1 MEKANCPVVD
11 DRIPFRPANR
21 PFKVRIREWCPEL
34 EFSGGEKMLVS
45 WDWLKQYVTL
55 DVSAEVLADRL
66 TMTGLNLEECHDVD
80 GDTCIDFEVTSNR
93 PDCLGHLGVA
103 REAAVVYNQ
112 PLNLPA
118 AAPRSGST
126 LIGPATSVVN
136 ECPDL
141 CSQYFARVIRGV
153 KVGPSPEWLQRRLK
167 TVGIASI
174 NNIVDITNYVLMEC
188 GQPLHAFDLDKLHGQ
203 RIVVRRARAG
213 EKLQAIDHKEYVLA
227 TDMCVIADADHPVAL
242 AGVMGGS
249 ETEITT
255 ATKNVLI
262 ESALFA
268 PLSIRN
274 TSRRLK
280 LHSDS
285 SYRFERALDPLGPD
299 WASRRCCELILELAG
314 GELLEGSI
322 FAGIRPP
329 TEVPPVT
336 LRFSQIKRILGI
348 EIPRDE
354 AVRILV
360 ALGLTLVGVP
370 GEETATFVPPSNRR
384 DLFREIDLIEE
395 VARIH
400 GYDALPSDVPVPLC
414 LSHKS
419 HRDRVV
425 DRVRSTLTG
434 AGFFEAITVSLVSE
448 KEHGLFRP
456 RGDVTPLAI
465 DHSDFRETSLL
476 RQTLIP
482 SLLGSRRANER
493 RGTFG
498 AQLFEIAS
506 VHLSSDKSLPQSQSE
521 PTMVSFVSG
530 KSFAEVKG
538 IVEELASRLNP
549 SAVVLARPSS
559 IPQFTPGRGAEL
571 LLNGQFWGWL
581 GELDRTVTDQLDLR
595 DPVTVAELDL
605 SVLES
610 VADLVPK
617 FKPLPPY
624 QGSSRDLNF
633 ILDDPVTWSE
643 LDAVVRGA
651 AGPLLESLGFG
662 GQYRGKQIP
671 DGKKSYL
678 VTLMYRSGE
687 RTLTSDEIEAAQQ
700 SVIAACQKQLGATL
714 RA

>member
-1 MEKANCPVVD
+1 MA
-11 DRIPFRPANR
+11 
-21 PFKVRIREWCPEL
+21 
-34 EFSGGEKMLVS
+34 
-45 WDWLKQYVTL
+45 L

-66 TMTGLNLEECHDVD
+66 TMTGLNLEECRAVA

-93 PDCLGHLGVA
+93 PDCLGHLGIA
-103 REAAVVYNQ
+103 REAAVVYDR
-112 PLNLPA
+112 PLNVPA
-118 AAPRSGST
+118 ANPRSGST
-126 LIGPATSVVN
+126 PIGPATLVVN
-136 ECPDL
+136 ESPDL
-141 CSQYFARVIRGV
+141 CSQYHARVIRGV
-153 KVGPSPEWLQRRLK
+153 KVGPSPAWMQRRLE
-167 TVGIASI
+167 TVGIACI

-188 GQPLHAFDLDKLHGQ
+188 GQPLHAFDLDKLHGR

-227 TDMCVIADADHPVAL
+227 PDMCVIADADRPVAL
-242 AGVMGGS
+242 AGVMGGA
-249 ETEITT
+249 ETEIISS
-255 ATKNVLI
+255 TKNVLI
-262 ESALFA
+262 EAALFA

-314 GELLEGSI
+314 GELLDGSV
-322 FAGIRPP
+322 FAGTRPP
-329 TEVPPVT
+329 TECAPIT
-336 LRFSQIKRILGI
+336 LRFAQIRRILGI
-348 EIPRDE
+348 EIPHDE
-354 AVRILV
+354 AVRILT
-360 ALGLTLVGVP
+360 ALGLKLVGDRGKADGQECPSSGVA
-370 GEETATFVPPSNRR
+370 ATFVPPSNRR
-384 DLFREIDLIEE
+384 DLSREIDLIEE

-400 GYDALPSDVPVPLC
+400 GYDKLPSNVTVPLC

-434 AGFFEAITVSLVSE
+434 AGFYEAITVSLVSE

-456 RGDVTPLAI
+456 RGDVPPLAI

-476 RQTLIP
+476 RQSLVP

-493 RGTFG
+493 RGAFG
-498 AQLFEIAS
+498 AQLFEIAT
-506 VHLSSDKSLPQSQSE
+506 VHLSADKSLPHAQSE

-538 IVEELASRLNP
+538 VVEELAARLNP
-549 SAVVLARPSS
+549 SAQVIARPSS
-559 IPQFTPGRGAEL
+559 IPQFTEGRGAEV

-581 GELDRTVTDQLDLR
+581 GELDRSVTDQLDLR
-595 DPVTVAELDL
+595 DPVTIAELDL

-610 VADLVPK
+610 VADMVPK
-617 FKPLPPY
+617 FKPLPSY

-633 ILDDPVTWSE
+633 VLDDPVTWNE
-643 LDAVVRGA
+643 LNVVVRGA
-651 AGPLLESLGFG
+651 AGPLLESIGFG

-671 DGKKSYL
+671 EGKKSYL
-678 VTLMYRSGE
+678 VTLMYRSPE
-687 RTLTSDEIEAAQQ
+687 RTLTSDEVEAAQQ
-700 SVIAACQKQLGATL
+700 SVIAACQTQLGATL

>member
-1 MEKANCPVVD
+1 
-11 DRIPFRPANR
+11 
-21 PFKVRIREWCPEL
+21 
-34 EFSGGEKMLVS
+34 MLVS
-45 WDWLKQYVTL
+45 WDWLKQYVAL
-55 DVSAEVLADRL
+55 GVSAEIFADRL
-66 TMTGLNLEECHDVD
+66 TMTGLNLEECHDVA

-93 PDCLGHLGVA
+93 PDCLGHLGIA
-103 REAAVVYNQ
+103 REAAVVYNK
-112 PLNLPA
+112 PLKVPA
-118 AAPRSGST
+118 ATPKTGATSVGS
-126 LIGPATSVVN
+126 ATSVVN

-141 CSQYFARVIRGV
+141 CSQYHARVIRGV
-153 KVGPSPEWLQRRLK
+153 KVGPSPAWLQRRLQ

-188 GQPLHAFDLDKLHGQ
+188 GQPLHAFDVDKLHGH
-203 RIVVRRARAG
+203 RIVVRRAKAG

-227 TDMCVIADADHPVAL
+227 PDMCVIADADHPVAL
-242 AGVMGGS
+242 AGVMGGA
-249 ETEITT
+249 ETEITSV
-255 ATKNVLI
+255 TKNVLV
-262 ESALFA
+262 EAALFA

-285 SYRFERALDPLGPD
+285 SYRFERALDPHGPE

-314 GELLEGSI
+314 GELLSGSV
-322 FAGIRPP
+322 FAGTPP
-329 TEVPPVT
+329 PAECAPIT
-336 LRFSQIKRILGI
+336 LRFAQIRRILGM
-348 EIPRDE
+348 EIPNDE
-354 AVRILV
+354 AVRILT
-360 ALGLTLVGVP
+360 ALGLTLVGAAAADMV
-370 GEETATFVPPSNRR
+370 TFVPPSNRR
-384 DLFREIDLIEE
+384 DLSREIDLIEE

-400 GYDALPSDVPVPLC
+400 GYDQLPADVNVPLC

-434 AGFFEAITVSLVSE
+434 AGFYEAITVSLVSE
-448 KEHGLFRP
+448 REAAIFRP
-456 RGDVTPLAI
+456 RGDLTPLAI

-476 RQTLIP
+476 RQTLVP

-506 VHLSSDKSLPQSQSE
+506 VHLSADKTLPHAQSE
-521 PTMVSFVSG
+521 PTMVGFVSG
-530 KSFAEVKG
+530 KSFAEIKG
-538 IVEELASRLNP
+538 VVQELAARVNP
-549 SAVVLARPSS
+549 SAQIVVRPSS
-559 IPQFTPGRGAEL
+559 IPQFTEGRGAEV

-581 GELDRTVTDQLDLR
+581 GELDRAVAGQLDLR

-605 SVLES
+605 GVLES

-617 FKPLPPY
+617 FKPLPTY
-624 QGSSRDLNF
+624 QSSSRDLNF
-633 ILDDPVTWSE
+633 VLDDPVTWSE

-651 AGPLLESLGFG
+651 AGPLLESIGFG

-671 DGKKSYL
+671 EGKKSYL
-678 VTLMYRSGE
+678 VTLMYRSPE
-687 RTLTSDEIEAAQQ
+687 RTLTSDEVEAAQQ
-700 SVIAACQKQLGATL
+700 SVIAACQTQLGATL

>member
-1 MEKANCPVVD
+1 
-11 DRIPFRPANR
+11 
-21 PFKVRIREWCPEL
+21 
-34 EFSGGEKMLVS
+34 MLVS
-45 WDWLKQYVTL
+45 WDWLKQYVAL
-55 DVSAEVLADRL
+55 DVSAEIFADRL
-66 TMTGLNLEECHDVD
+66 TMTGLNLEECHDVA

-93 PDCLGHLGVA
+93 PDCLGHLGIA
-103 REAAVVYNQ
+103 REAAVVYNK
-112 PLNLPA
+112 PLKVPA
-118 AAPRSGST
+118 ADPKIGAAPVGS
-126 LIGPATSVVN
+126 ATSVVN

-141 CSQYFARVIRGV
+141 CSQYHARVIRGV
-153 KVGPSPEWLQRRLK
+153 KVGPSPAWLQRRLQ

-188 GQPLHAFDLDKLHGQ
+188 GQPLHAFDMDKLHGQ
-203 RIVVRRARAG
+203 RIVVRRAKAG

-227 TDMCVIADADHPVAL
+227 PDMCVIADADHPVAL
-242 AGVMGGS
+242 AGVMGGA
-249 ETEITT
+249 ETEITS

-262 ESALFA
+262 EAALFA

-285 SYRFERALDPLGPD
+285 SYRFERALDPHGPE

-314 GELLEGSI
+314 GELLNGSV
-322 FAGIRPP
+322 FAGTQPP
-329 TEVPPVT
+329 AECAPIT
-336 LRFSQIKRILGI
+336 LRFAQIRRILGM
-348 EIPRDE
+348 EIPNEE
-354 AVRILV
+354 AVRILT
-360 ALGLTLVGVP
+360 ALGLTLVGAA
-370 GEETATFVPPSNRR
+370 TADTVTFVPPSNRR
-384 DLFREIDLIEE
+384 DLSREIDLIEE

-400 GYDALPSDVPVPLC
+400 GYDQLPADVNVPLC

-434 AGFFEAITVSLVSE
+434 AGFYEAITVSLVSE
-448 KEHGLFRP
+448 REHAIFRP

-476 RQTLIP
+476 RQTLVP

-506 VHLSSDKSLPQSQSE
+506 VHLSADKTLPHAQSE
-521 PTMVSFVSG
+521 PTMIGFVSG
-530 KSFAEVKG
+530 KSFAEIKG
-538 IVEELASRLNP
+538 VVQELAVRVNP
-549 SAVVLARPSS
+549 SAQIVVRPSS
-559 IPQFTPGRGAEL
+559 IPQFTEGRGAEV

-581 GELDRTVTDQLDLR
+581 GELDRVVAGQLDLR

-605 SVLES
+605 GVLES

-617 FKPLPPY
+617 FKPLPTY
-624 QGSSRDLNF
+624 QSSSRDLNF
-633 ILDDPVTWSE
+633 VLDDPVTWSE
-643 LDAVVRGA
+643 LNAVVRGA
-651 AGPLLESLGFG
+651 AGPLLESIGFG

-671 DGKKSYL
+671 EGKKSYL
-678 VTLMYRSGE
+678 VTLMYRSPE
-687 RTLTSDEIEAAQQ
+687 RTLTSEEVEAAQQ
-700 SVIAACQKQLGATL
+700 SVIAACQTQLGATL

>member
-1 MEKANCPVVD
+1 
-11 DRIPFRPANR
+11 
-21 PFKVRIREWCPEL
+21 
-34 EFSGGEKMLVS
+34 MLVS
-45 WDWLKQYVTL
+45 WDWLKQYVAL

-66 TMTGLNLEECHDVD
+66 TMTGLNLEECRAVG

-103 REAAVVYNQ
+103 REAAVVYDK
-112 PLNLPA
+112 PLNVPA
-118 AAPRSGST
+118 ANPKCGATPVGS
-126 LIGPATSVVN
+126 ATSVVN

-141 CSQYFARVIRGV
+141 CPQYHARVIRGV
-153 KVGPSPEWLQRRLK
+153 KVGPSPAWMQRRLEA
-167 TVGIASI
+167 VGIACI

-227 TDMCVIADADHPVAL
+227 PDMCVIADADHPVAL
-242 AGVMGGS
+242 AGVMGGA
-249 ETEITT
+249 ETEIISS
-255 ATKNVLI
+255 TKNVLI
-262 ESALFA
+262 EAALFA

-314 GELLEGSI
+314 GELLDGSV
-322 FAGIRPP
+322 FAGTRPAADC
-329 TEVPPVT
+329 VPIT
-336 LRFSQIKRILGI
+336 LRFAQIRRILGI
-348 EIPRDE
+348 EIPHDE
-354 AVRILV
+354 AVRILT
-360 ALGLTLVGVP
+360 ALGLRRVETNKPKQDGQECP
-370 GEETATFVPPSNRR
+370 SSAATATFVPPSNRR
-384 DLFREIDLIEE
+384 DLSREIDLIEE

-400 GYDALPSDVPVPLC
+400 GYDKLPSNVTVPLC

-425 DRVRSTLTG
+425 DRVRATLTG
-434 AGFFEAITVSLVSE
+434 AGFYEAITVSLVSE

-456 RGDVTPLAI
+456 RGDVPPLAI

-476 RQTLIP
+476 RQSLVP

-498 AQLFEIAS
+498 AQLFEIAT
-506 VHLSSDKSLPQSQSE
+506 VHLSADKSLPHAQSE

-538 IVEELASRLNP
+538 IVEELAARLNP
-549 SAVVLARPSS
+549 SAQVIARPSS
-559 IPQFTPGRGAEL
+559 IAQFTAGRGAEV
-571 LLNGQFWGWL
+571 LLNGRFWGWL
-581 GELDRTVTDQLDLR
+581 GELDRSVADQLDLR
-595 DPVTVAELDL
+595 DAVTIAELDL

-617 FKPLPPY
+617 FQPLPSY
-624 QGSSRDLNF
+624 QSSSRDLNF
-633 ILDDPVTWSE
+633 VLDDPVTWNE
-643 LDAVVRGA
+643 LSVVVRGA
-651 AGPLLESLGFG
+651 AGPLLESIGFG

-671 DGKKSYL
+671 EGKKSYL
-678 VTLMYRSGE
+678 VTLMYRSPE
-687 RTLTSDEIEAAQQ
+687 RTLTSDEVEAAQQ
-700 SVIAACQKQLGATL
+700 SVIAACQSQLGATL

>member
-1 MEKANCPVVD
+1 
-11 DRIPFRPANR
+11 
-21 PFKVRIREWCPEL
+21 
-34 EFSGGEKMLVS
+34 MLVS
-45 WDWLKQYVTL
+45 WDWLKQYVGL
-55 DVSAEVLADRL
+55 DVSAEVFADRL
-66 TMTGLNLEECHDVD
+66 TMTGLNLEECHDVA

-93 PDCLGHLGVA
+93 PDCLGHLGIA
-103 REAAVVYNQ
+103 REAAVVYDK
-112 PLNLPA
+112 PLKVPA
-118 AAPRSGST
+118 AAPRTGST
-126 LIGPATSVVN
+126 AVGPVTSVVN

-141 CSQYFARVIRGV
+141 CAQYHARVIRGV
-153 KVGPSPEWLQRRLK
+153 KVGPSPAWLQRRLQ

-188 GQPLHAFDLDKLHGQ
+188 GQPLHAFDMDKLHGQ
-203 RIVVRRARAG
+203 RIVVRRAKAG

-227 TDMCVIADADHPVAL
+227 PDMCVIADADHPVAL
-242 AGVMGGS
+242 AGVMGGA
-249 ETEITT
+249 ETEITA

-262 ESALFA
+262 EAALFA

-285 SYRFERALDPLGPD
+285 SYRFERALDPHGPD

-314 GELLEGSI
+314 GELLEGSV
-322 FAGIRPP
+322 FAGTRPP
-329 TEVPPVT
+329 EECPPIT
-336 LRFSQIKRILGI
+336 LRFAQIQRILGM
-348 EIPRDE
+348 EIPNDE
-354 AVRILV
+354 AVRILT
-360 ALGLTLVGVP
+360 ALGLTLVGSAAASYSAA
-370 GEETATFVPPSNRR
+370 ETVTFVPPSNRR
-384 DLFREIDLIEE
+384 DLSREIDLIEE

-400 GYDALPSDVPVPLC
+400 GYDQLPADVNVPLC

-434 AGFFEAITVSLVSE
+434 AGFYEAITVSLVSE
-448 KEHGLFRP
+448 REHGLFQP
-456 RGDVTPLAI
+456 RGEVTPLAI

-476 RQTLIP
+476 RQTLVP

-498 AQLFEIAS
+498 AQLFEIAG
-506 VHLSSDKSLPQSQSE
+506 VHLSADKTLPHTQSE

-530 KSFAEVKG
+530 KSFAEIKG
-538 IVEELASRLNP
+538 VVQELAARVNP
-549 SAVVLARPSS
+549 SAQIVVRPSS
-559 IPQFTPGRGAEL
+559 IPQFTEGRGAEV

-581 GELDRTVTDQLDLR
+581 GELDRSVAGQLDLR
-595 DPVTVAELDL
+595 DPVTVAELEL

-617 FKPLPPY
+617 FKPLPTY
-624 QGSSRDLNF
+624 QSSSRDLNF
-633 ILDDPVTWSE
+633 VLDDPVTWSE
-643 LDAVVRGA
+643 LESVARGA
-651 AGPLLESLGFG
+651 AGPLLEAIGFG

-671 DGKKSYL
+671 EGKKSYL
-678 VTLMYRSGE
+678 VTLMYRSPE
-687 RTLTSDEIEAAQQ
+687 RTLTSEEVEAAQQ
-700 SVIAACQKQLGATL
+700 SVIVACQAQLGATL